1 MGRGASPWSQQPE
14 TLEGD
19 GPSKSPKKQKA
30 LVAKKIKTII
40 TQKSRKK
47 EKTRVKKSPFFLA
60 DVDAGAAREGNFIYI
75 DFCGKIPTEVL
86 PLQMPALMMLLLIL

>member
-47 EKTRVKKSPFFLA
+47 EKTRVKKAPSSLLTWTQELPEKATL
-60 DVDAGAAREGNFIYI
+60 YI
-75 DFCGKIPTEVL
+75 
-86 PLQMPALMMLLLIL
+86 